1 MHMRHNTKVPQCL
14 LSPHTGI
21 SLVNRA
27 LQARLRI
34 KYTFTV
40 HLPSN
45 GFVIAFSDVSINSH
59 KRYSMNIGETDVMH
73 IVKVFRE
80 GPQNFRM

>member
-1 MHMRHNTKVPQCL
+1 MPQCL
-14 LSPHTGI
+14 LSPYTRK
-21 SLVNRA
+21 SLVNRV

-40 HLPSN
+40 YLRSN

-59 KRYSMNIGETDVMH
+59 KRYSMNVGETDVMH

-80 GPQNFRM
+80 GLQNF